1 MPQSSQKL
9 KAGES
14 RGLPVKGHSVG
25 TACSSADRPDQGI
38 GKRAVP
44 LLKHDH
50 GGKDFLLAFHNEN
63 VSPKCPL
70 DRGGD
75 GMVRKTIGAIEHPNG
90 FDHRHNTDET
100 GVLLG
105 QLPFDQLG
113 CLRRLDGIVLREV
126 AEIIDVWRAAEHRR
140 RRQRRLRSSLRL
152 SLAAAAEA

>member
-14 RGLPVKGHSVG
+14 RGLPVNGHSVG

-70 DRGGD
+70 DR
-75 GMVRKTIGAIEHPNG
+75 
-90 FDHRHNTDET
+90 
-100 GVLLG
+100 
-105 QLPFDQLG
+105 
-113 CLRRLDGIVLREV
+113 
-126 AEIIDVWRAAEHRR
+126 AAMAWSARP
-140 RRQRRLRSSLRL
+140 
-152 SLAAAAEA
+152 

>member
-1 MPQSSQKL
+1 VPQSSQKL

-14 RGLPVKGHSVG
+14 RGLPVKGDSVG

-44 LLKHDH
+44 PLKRDH

-105 QLPFDQLG
+105 Q
-113 CLRRLDGIVLREV
+113 CRSISSV
-126 AEIIDVWRAAEHRR
+126 AFGDWTG
-140 RRQRRLRSSLRL
+140 L
-152 SLAAAAEA
+152 SCAR